1 MDTFG
6 VFGLMGFVMAIFAL
20 EQVKRLERILRENNI
35 RPGGTGSLGGQLRA
49 KVGKTVDITL
59 YESGGST
66 TTSCK
71 VLDVDEEWARVL
83 RNERNKTQRERLTRL
98 ADVNQIKS

>member
-1 MDTFG
+1 M
-6 VFGLMGFVMAIFAL
+6 
-20 EQVKRLERILRENNI
+20 
-35 RPGGTGSLGGQLRA
+35 GGQLRA

-83 RNERNKTQRERLTRL
+83 RNEGKKNQRELLIRL
-98 ADVNQIKS
+98 ADVKQIKS